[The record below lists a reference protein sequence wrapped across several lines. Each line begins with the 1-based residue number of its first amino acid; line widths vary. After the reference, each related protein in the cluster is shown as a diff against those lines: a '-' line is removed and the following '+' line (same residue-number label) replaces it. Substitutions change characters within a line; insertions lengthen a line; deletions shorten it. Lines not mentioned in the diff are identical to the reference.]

1 VENIIIADSQL
12 AIPASRLPGRENRKD
27 RKAGEERTGG
37 EREMRKRKM
46 RELSEKQRREG
57 EAGGRREG
65 KCLYLAVGPTNLC
78 NC

>member
-12 AIPASRLPGRENRKD
+12 AIPTSRLPGREN

-37 EREMRKRKM
+37 EREMRKMKM

-57 EAGGRREG
+57 EVGGKEG
-65 KCLYLAVGPTNLC
+65 RKMFVLGSWPL
-78 NC
+78 